1 MSRYRDARNPLD
13 QLIEQ
18 ESRTCKGCQHLEQA
32 WGRQL
37 CGIGMQKE
45 KKELIKCKKYKERSQ

>member
-18 ESRTCKGCQHLEQA
+18 ENRTCKGCIHLEQA
-32 WGRQL
+32 WGRQY
-37 CGIGMQKE
+37 
-45 KKELIKCKKYKERSQ
+45 CKKHENKSGGNMRRCKDYREGV